1 MQSIIQLYIASLK
14 EFMRERMSI
23 FWTFAF
29 PISFM
34 VLFGIIFSGNGGN
47 THFNLGVVNQ
57 DQGATGKGLVQAFQS
72 TSVFTVKT
80 GTKAQL
86 QSSLLSGK
94 INMLVVIPPNI
105 SSATTDSKTAMITVY
120 YDPTNQVISQAAL
133 PIVDQVVSQFNQTI
147 THQSN
152 LVAVVPKTVTT
163 PDLREIDYLLPG
175 VLSMSL
181 MQLGLFA
188 TATVL
193 VQLRE
198 QEVLRRL
205 GATPLPRTHL
215 LASQV
220 LFRLTIGLLQAGSII
235 LVGVALFN
243 VHIIGNPLALL
254 GIVLLGS
261 LMFVA
266 LGYMISGLARSQD
279 SVIAI
284 TNMINF
290 PMMFLSGIFFPIAL
304 MPNWIRP
311 VVDAMPLTYLADL
324 LRQVM
329 IKSVPTFSMSID
341 IGVLVGWMV
350 VCSILAIRFFKWE

>member
-1 MQSIIQLYIASLK
+1 MNSLAKKLTAYQLL
-14 EFMRERMSI
+14 
-23 FWTFAF
+23 
-29 PISFM
+29 SF
-34 VLFGIIFSGNGGN
+34 VILGLLFGF
-47 THFNLGVVNQ
+47 F
-57 DQGATGKGLVQAFQS
+57 
-72 TSVFTVKT
+72 
-80 GTKAQL
+80 
-86 QSSLLSGK
+86 
-94 INMLVVIPPNI
+94 I
-105 SSATTDSKTAMITVY
+105 SR
-120 YDPTNQVISQAAL
+120 
-133 PIVDQVVSQFNQTI
+133 IVD
-147 THQSN
+147 
-152 LVAVVPKTVTT
+152 
-163 PDLREIDYLLPG
+163 LP
-175 VLSMSL
+175 
-181 MQLGLFA
+181 Q
-188 TATVL
+188 
-193 VQLRE
+193 R
-198 QEVLRRL
+198 
-205 GATPLPRTHL
+205 L
-215 LASQV
+215 LA
-220 LFRLTIGLLQAGSII
+220 II

-341 IGVLVGWMV
+341 IGVL
-350 VCSILAIRFFKWE
+350 A